1 MLDLD
6 LRVELALAMAT
17 LRPPFL
23 LRMKNLQL
31 DLDLRVE
38 LALAMA
44 TMRPPLLL
52 RMKNLQLDL
61 DLHIQPLPGLQA
73 PEEH

>member
-44 TMRPPLLL
+44 TLRPPFLL
-52 RMKNLQLDL
+52 RM
-61 DLHIQPLPGLQA
+61 
-73 PEEH
+73 